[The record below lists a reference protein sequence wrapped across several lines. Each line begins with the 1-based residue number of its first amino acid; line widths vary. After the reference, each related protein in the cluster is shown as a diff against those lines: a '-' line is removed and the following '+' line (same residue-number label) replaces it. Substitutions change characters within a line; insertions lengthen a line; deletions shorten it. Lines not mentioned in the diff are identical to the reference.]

1 MQQICDKCGLPVD
14 LCICKEIAKEQQLV
28 KVYTLRKKFGKIVT
42 FIEGINEKEVD
53 LKALS
58 KELKSKFACGGT
70 VKDGCIRLQGDKK
83 ELVKKTLR
91 EMGYT
96 LEGGE

>member
-1 MQQICDKCGLPVD
+1 MQICDKCGLPTD

-28 KVYTLRKKFGKIVT
+28 KVFTLTRKFGKIVT
-42 FIEGINEKEVD
+42 VIEGINGKEVD

-70 VKDGCIRLQGDKK
+70 IKDGGIRLQGDKK
-83 ELVKKTLR
+83 ELAKKTLR

-96 LEGGE
+96 LEGEE

>member
-1 MQQICDKCGLPVD
+1 MEICDKCGLPTD

-42 FIEGINEKEVD
+42 FVEGIDEKEVD

-70 VKDGCIRLQGDKK
+70 VKDGCIRLQGNNR
-83 ELVKKTLR
+83 ESVKKTLR

-96 LEGGE
+96 LEGEE

>member
-1 MQQICDKCGLPVD
+1 MEICDKCGLPID
-14 LCICKEIAKEQQLV
+14 LCICKEIAKEQQIV
-28 KVYTLRKKFGKIVT
+28 KVYTLRKKVGKIVT
-42 FIEGINEKEVD
+42 FVEGINEKEVD

-70 VKDGCIRLQGDKK
+70 VKDGCIRLQGDNK

-96 LEGGE
+96 LEGEE

>member
-1 MQQICDKCGLPVD
+1 MEICNKCGLPID

-42 FIEGINEKEVD
+42 FVEGIDEKDVD

-70 VKDGCIRLQGDKK
+70 VKDGGIRLQGNNK
-83 ELVKKTLR
+83 ESVKKTLR

-96 LEGGE
+96 LEGE

>member
-1 MQQICDKCGLPVD
+1 MEICNKCGLPID

-42 FIEGINEKEVD
+42 FVEGIDEKDVD

-70 VKDGCIRLQGDKK
+70 VKDGCIRLQGNNK
-83 ELVKKTLR
+83 ESVKKTLR

-96 LEGGE
+96 LEGEE

>member
-1 MQQICDKCGLPVD
+1 MQICDKCGLPID

-28 KVYTLRKKFGKIVT
+28 KVSTSKKKYKKVMTL
-42 FIEGINEKEVD
+42 IEGINEKEVD

-58 KELKSKFACGGT
+58 KSLKSRFACGGT
-70 VKDGCIRLQGDKK
+70 VKGGCIELQGNQK
-83 ELVKKTLR
+83 EVVKKTLR

-96 LEGGE
+96 LEGEE

>member
-1 MQQICDKCGLPVD
+1 MQICDKCGLPVD

-28 KVYTLRKKFGKIVT
+28 KISTSKKKFGKIITV
-42 FIEGINEKEVD
+42 IEGINEKEVD

-58 KELKSKFACGGT
+58 KALKSRFACGGT
-70 VKDGCIRLQGDKK
+70 VKGGCIELQGNQK
-83 ELVKKTLR
+83 ESVKKTLR

-96 LEGGE
+96 LEGEE

>member
-1 MQQICDKCGLPVD
+1 MEICDKCGLPTD
-14 LCICKEIAKEQQLV
+14 LCICREIAKEQQLV

-42 FIEGINEKEVD
+42 FVEGIDEKEVD

-70 VKDGCIRLQGDKK
+70 VKDGCIRLQGNNK
-83 ELVKKTLR
+83 ESVKKTLR

-96 LEGGE
+96 LEGEE

>member
-1 MQQICDKCGLPVD
+1 MQICDKCGLPVD

-28 KVYTLRKKFGKIVT
+28 KISTSKKKFGKIITV
-42 FIEGINEKEVD
+42 IEGINEKEVD

-58 KELKSKFACGGT
+58 KSLKSRFACGGT
-70 VKDGCIRLQGDKK
+70 VKGGCIELQGNQK
-83 ELVKKTLR
+83 EVVKKTLR

-96 LEGGE
+96 LEGEK

>member
-1 MQQICDKCGLPVD
+1 MQICDKCGLPVD

-28 KVYTLRKKFGKIVT
+28 KVYTLKKKFGKIVT
-42 FIEGINEKEVD
+42 FVEGINEKEVD

-83 ELVKKTLR
+83 KLVQKTLL

-96 LEGGE
+96 LEGEE

>member
-1 MQQICDKCGLPVD
+1 MQICDKCGLPVD
-14 LCICKEIAKEQQLV
+14 LCICREIAKEQQLV

-42 FIEGINEKEVD
+42 FVDGINEKEVD

-83 ELVKKTLR
+83 KLVQKTLR

-96 LEGGE
+96 LEGAE

>member
-1 MQQICDKCGLPVD
+1 MEICDKCGLPTD
-14 LCICKEIAKEQQLV
+14 LCICREIAKEQQLV

-42 FIEGINEKEVD
+42 FVEGIDEKEVD

-70 VKDGCIRLQGDKK
+70 VKDGCIRLQGNNK
-83 ELVKKTLR
+83 ESVKKTLR

-96 LEGGE
+96 LEGED

>member
-1 MQQICDKCGLPVD
+1 MEICDKCGLPTD

-42 FIEGINEKEVD
+42 FVEGIDEKEVD

-70 VKDGCIRLQGDKK
+70 VKGGCIRLQGNNK
-83 ELVKKTLR
+83 ESVKKTLR

-96 LEGGE
+96 LEGEG

>member
-1 MQQICDKCGLPVD
+1 MEICDKCGLPID

-42 FIEGINEKEVD
+42 FVEGINEKEVD

-70 VKDGCIRLQGDKK
+70 VKEGCIRLQGDNKN
-83 ELVKKTLR
+83 LVKQALK

-96 LEGGE
+96 LEGEE